1 MNPLMDNIWHRK
13 KERRKERKEKK
24 HLKKVSCHRRS
35 FRKTI
40 ATIPKE
46 RRGGKESGVR
56 WGGGHKRLK

>member
-1 MNPLMDNIWHRK
+1 LAQKKRK
-13 KERRKERKEKK
+13 KKRKKEKK